1 MEALL
6 FFVFVV
12 DSYMCVALN
21 IEGEGDEDIA
31 DDGCYDAN

>member
-1 MEALL
+1 MKALL

-12 DSYMCVALN
+12 DSYMCVALDV
-21 IEGEGDEDIA
+21 EGKRDEDIA